1 MIRSANPE
9 GLPVSHAPPP
19 LSRRAAFGR
28 AFEAATGVVATVVL
42 ASACRLSPYHFAGGG
57 LPPNIRTI
65 AVLPFDNQT
74 PIPEL
79 QTLLFDSMRT
89 GLSQRLNLRDA
100 SETKADAIVRGAIV
114 KYDADVPIG
123 YSADPRQATQARRQL
138 QLVVDVAIIDQ
149 SSGRTIFERKGLT
162 VKADYSE
169 RAENQGRTQ
178 AVQQVVTDIIEGAQS
193 QW

>member
-1 MIRSANPE
+1 MRNLAFST
-9 GLPVSHAPPP
+9 
-19 LSRRAAFGR
+19 SRR
-28 AFEAATGVVATVVL
+28 VALRVL
-42 ASACRLSPYHFAGGG
+42 AAAGALVLVTACRFSPYHFAGGG

-79 QTLLFDSMRT
+79 QRDLYEAMRNQ
-89 GLSQRLNLRDA
+89 LQQRLNLRDA
-100 SETKADAIVRGAIV
+100 SEVKADAIVRGAIV

-123 YSADPRQATQARRQL
+123 YSADPRQSTQARRQL

-149 SSGRTIFERKGLT
+149 SSGRTLFERKALT
-162 VKADYSE
+162 VKADYAE
-169 RAENQGRTQ
+169 RQEASGRAQ
-178 AVQQVVTDIIEGAQS
+178 AVQQVVTDVIEGAQS

>member
-1 MIRSANPE
+1 MSSTPSNP
-9 GLPVSHAPPP
+9 
-19 LSRRAAFGR
+19 SRRAAIGR
-28 AFEAATGVVATVVL
+28 GLAVAAAALG
-42 ASACRLSPYHFAGGG
+42 ASCRFSPYHFAGGG

-79 QTLLFDSMRT
+79 QTLLFEAMRNQ
-89 GLSQRLNLRDA
+89 LQQRLNVRDA
-100 SETKADAIVRGAIV
+100 SENKADAIVRGAIV

-123 YSADPRQATQARRQL
+123 YAAGGQSTQARRQL

-149 SSGRTIFERKGLT
+149 SSGRTLFERKALT
-162 VKADYSE
+162 EKADYAE
-169 RAENQGRTQ
+169 RDEVSGRQ
-178 AVQQVVTDIIEGAQS
+178 KAVQQVVTDVIEGAQS